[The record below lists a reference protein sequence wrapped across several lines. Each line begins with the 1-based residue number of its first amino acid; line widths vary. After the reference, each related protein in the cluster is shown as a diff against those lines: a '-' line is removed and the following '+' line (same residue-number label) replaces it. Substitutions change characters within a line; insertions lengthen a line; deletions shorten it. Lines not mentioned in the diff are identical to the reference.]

1 MKICSKCIYDE
12 RVPGITFDKYGICN
26 YCHQKDM
33 LEKQYGTGR
42 MYGLASINKIVG
54 EVKTSAM
61 GKKYDCVV
69 GVSGGTDSSY
79 MIYLLVEFYNLRP
92 LAVTY
97 DNTWNDPIANENM
110 NKVLGG
116 LGVDLYTHRI
126 NSDEADDIF
135 RSFFLAGVPEI
146 EAPTDMAIAE
156 VLYRAAYKHGVKYI
170 FQGHSFITEGITPLG
185 INYFDGKYIKSIHE
199 KFGKLPMRTYPLLTF
214 NRFLYWSC
222 IARIKRIRPYWYIS
236 YSKSHARKVLEEKF
250 GWEYYGGHHH
260 ENKMTKFAQ
269 SVYLPQKFDTD
280 ERNNELSGEVRIGDK
295 TREEAL
301 GIYNTPPEVDGDLV
315 EYFRKRLGFSKVGY
329 ERIMSMLPRHWSEYP
344 TYKKRFEL
352 LRPLFYILAKRNLV
366 PMSFYLKYCFPVKGE

>member
-1 MKICSKCIYDE
+1 MGQDGQAGLGVRHPDQLGERAVEGAPIYFHDRSPSIGASRDGGIDGGSSRPLTSGTSWESRRNQPSTTGHCS
-12 RVPGITFDKYGICN
+12 
-26 YCHQKDM
+26 
-33 LEKQYGTGR
+33 GTSSR
-42 MYGLASINKIVG
+42 TAV
-54 EVKTSAM
+54 SA
-61 GKKYDCVV
+61 
-69 GVSGGTDSSY
+69 VSGG
-79 MIYLLVEFYNLRP
+79 
-92 LAVTY
+92 A
-97 DNTWNDPIANENM
+97 
-110 NKVLGG
+110 LGG
-116 LGVDLYTHRI
+116 
-126 NSDEADDIF
+126 S
-135 RSFFLAGVPEI
+135 RSSFLDSA
-146 EAPTDMAIAE
+146 EAPG
-156 VLYRAAYKHGVKYI
+156 K
-170 FQGHSFITEGITPLG
+170 GITPLG

-236 YSKSHARKVLEEKF
+236 YSKIHARKVLEEKF